1 MTTQTLAQRL
11 AAEAVR
17 YYERR
22 ASIPTATLARA
33 QNHVLDVLGN
43 ALGGSRADSST
54 KLREGLSHLQRG
66 MFTAI
71 GVGGLAQAEYAA
83 LLNGAAAHTLEMDD
97 THNASSTHPGAV
109 AVPAALAAAEMVR
122 ASGRELLA
130 AVIAAYQVTTRIGM
144 ALGPAE
150 QYARGFHPTSTCG
163 VFGAATAAGLLL
175 DFDACTLAVAYGICG
190 SLASGLIEFL
200 GDGSLVKRLHPG
212 WSAFAGI
219 TAARLAR
226 AGFTGPVTV
235 FEGMHGL
242 FQAFSGAARPELL
255 AGDWDAP
262 EILATSIKAHACCRY
277 MQAPIDAVLAIVREH
292 GIRPEQVERVE
303 FGLLGVAWN
312 VIAEPRAQKLNPR
325 TIVDAQFSMPYGGAV
340 ALARGR
346 ASVQEFSEEA
356 LNAPDIRALLPRM
369 HCVHDESLDP
379 LYPQQW
385 PATATVYLRDGR
397 RLHARVEDPKGDPAN
412 PLTATELAE
421 KFRTLAAPAID
432 DERAARIVAAVQ
444 ELADAPSVLPL
455 MELLGGVPAHLRVT
469 AVHL

>member
-1 MTTQTLAQRL
+1 METDTLAQRL
-11 AAEAVR
+11 ATEAVR
-17 YYERR
+17 YYGQRE
-22 ASIPTATLARA
+22 SIPPATLARV
-33 QNHVLDVLGN
+33 QNHLLDTLGN
-43 ALGGSRADSST
+43 ALGGAKAESSAQLRAA
-54 KLREGLSHLQRG
+54 LGHVQRG
-66 MFTAI
+66 MFTVV

-97 THNASSTHPGAV
+97 THNASSTHPGSV
-109 AVPAALAAAEMVR
+109 VVPAALAIAEMTH
-122 ASGRELLA
+122 ASGRDLLA
-130 AVIAAYQVTTRIGM
+130 AIIAGYQVTTRLGM

-175 DFDACTLAVAYGICG
+175 DFDACTLAVTYGICG
-190 SLASGLIEFL
+190 SLSSGLIEFL

-212 WSAFAGI
+212 WAAFGGI

-242 FQAFSGAARPELL
+242 FQALSGAARPDLL

-262 EILATSIKAHACCRY
+262 EILQTSIKAHACCRY
-277 MQAPIDAVLAIVREH
+277 MQAPIDALLAIVREH
-292 GIRPEQVERVE
+292 DIRPEQVERVE

-312 VIAEPRAQKLNPR
+312 VIAEPRVQKLDPH
-325 TIVDAQFSMPYGGAV
+325 TVVDAQFSMPYGGAV

-346 ASVQEFSEEA
+346 ASVQEFSDEA
-356 LNAPDIRALLPRM
+356 LDAPDIRALLPRM
-369 HCVHDESLDP
+369 HCVHDPSLDP
-379 LYPQQW
+379 LYPRQW
-385 PATATVYLRDGR
+385 PATATVYLRDGQ

-412 PLTATELAE
+412 PLTDDELAQ
-421 KFRTLAAPAID
+421 KFRSLATLAVD
-432 DERAARIVAAVQ
+432 GERADRIVAAVQ
-444 ELADAPSVLPL
+444 SLADSPSVLPL
-455 MELLGGVPAHLRVT
+455 MELLGGVPAHLRAT